1 MSSIVED
8 WECTECK
15 DGKGFQEHFND
26 SEEGHIFECLKC
38 KYMEV
43 YREDVDTGKIVEDYV
58 GYEHEY
64 NNQQAN
70 KQRGQKK
77 KYISKQKE
85 YKKAIEILKEVFERK
100 KDNILDNPKDK
111 LFKQHLESL
120 RCSIELIEDDIPYLN
135 PNY

>member
-58 GYEHEY
+58 GYEHYY
-64 NNQQAN
+64 NKQQAQAN
-70 KQRGQKK
+70 K
-77 KYISKQKE
+77 
-85 YKKAIEILKEVFERK
+85 
-100 KDNILDNPKDK
+100 
-111 LFKQHLESL
+111 
-120 RCSIELIEDDIPYLN
+120 
-135 PNY
+135 

>member
-64 NNQQAN
+64 NNQQAQAN
-70 KQRGQKK
+70 K
-77 KYISKQKE
+77 
-85 YKKAIEILKEVFERK
+85 
-100 KDNILDNPKDK
+100 
-111 LFKQHLESL
+111 
-120 RCSIELIEDDIPYLN
+120 
-135 PNY
+135 